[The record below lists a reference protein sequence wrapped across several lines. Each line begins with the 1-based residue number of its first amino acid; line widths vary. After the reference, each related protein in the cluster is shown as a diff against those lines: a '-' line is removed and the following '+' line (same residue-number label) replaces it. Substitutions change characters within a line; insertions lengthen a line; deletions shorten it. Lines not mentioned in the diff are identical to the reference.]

1 MECKV
6 VIKRGNAVVVSYR
19 DSSGTVRTRL
29 MSGTITDTKVG
40 QVIDISE
47 EQLSTGTDY
56 GLDWDIVMPG
66 GFCISPKELH
76 NALADRGVYTIEDTQ
91 KRSNLVADAV
101 NVLVKRMQVK
111 IHKEVNKIGG

>member
-6 VIKRGNAVVVSYR
+6 VIIRGNAVVVSYR

-29 MSGTITDTKVG
+29 MSGTITDAKVG
-40 QVIDISE
+40 QVIDISD

-56 GLDWDIVMPG
+56 GLDWDIIMPG
-66 GFCISPKELH
+66 GFCISANELH
-76 NALADRGVYTIEDTQ
+76 NALADRGIYTIEDMQ
-91 KRSNLVADAV
+91 ARSNLVVDAV

-111 IHKEVNKIGG
+111 IYKEVNKIGG